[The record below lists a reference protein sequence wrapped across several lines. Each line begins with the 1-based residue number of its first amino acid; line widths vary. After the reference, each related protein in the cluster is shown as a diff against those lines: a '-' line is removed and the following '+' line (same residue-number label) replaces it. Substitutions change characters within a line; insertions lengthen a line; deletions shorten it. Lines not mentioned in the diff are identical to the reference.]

1 MEERLSFWERLK
13 EYMFTTSRARNFRD
27 KTTARVT
34 FMVIALLAYVV
45 WIVSS
50 GAEGPDPEG
59 IVVKEFDAQ
68 GNMTRETMG
77 ARAVDADYVDLLSD
91 LALIVAASFTTVI
104 GYYFGN
110 RNAEKDAKE
119 VTAKAI
125 REVEAVERT
134 NAELRDQLRN
144 RGVEP
149 VNEASATAAG
159 GD

>member
-68 GNMTRETMG
+68 GNMTRETTG